1 VIISH
6 KHKFIFIQNRKVAGS
21 SVKAYLARHC
31 GPADIVTPTIDNR
44 QGQNITGLWNPLPDI
59 LYGIKFRR
67 VFLNLA
73 TRRKF
78 YGHMPASMVRS
89 RAPRSVWDNY
99 FKFCIER
106 NPWDKTLS
114 HYYMK
119 SSRPDRQITLD
130 KYLKQWTL
138 CSDYNRYTDRDGSL
152 LVDRVIR
159 YERLTEELGE
169 VLAKLGI
176 PFEGSLGVN
185 VNAQFRSD
193 SRDYREQFSAE
204 QKAIVERAFANEIRL
219 LGYRF

>member
-1 VIISH
+1 MIISH

-31 GPADIVTPTIDNR
+31 GPDDIVTPTIDNR
-44 QGQNITGLWNPLPDI
+44 QGRNIMGLWNPLPDI
-59 LYGIKFRR
+59 LYGKKFRR
-67 VFLNLA
+67 VILNLA

-89 RAPRSVWDNY
+89 RAPRSVWDTY

-119 SSRPDRQITLD
+119 SSRPDRQMTLD
-130 KYLKQWTL
+130 HYLEQWTL
-138 CSDYNRYTDRDGSL
+138 CSDYNRYTDRDGNI

-159 YERLTEELGE
+159 YERLIEELGE
-169 VLAKLGI
+169 VLVKLGI
-176 PFEGSLGVN
+176 PFEGSLGAN

-204 QKAIVERAFANEIRL
+204 QKEIVEKAFANEIRMF
-219 LGYRF
+219 GYRF